1 MMKRKTKGHS
11 VQPLLPF
18 EGSNPDIDTPQP
30 RTTPSPPIEPR
41 VEGECHCECPGC
53 SGKFGAYRHCGK
65 GGCGLPRGSS

>member
-41 VEGECHCECPGC
+41 VEGECHCECPGF
-53 SGKFGAYRHCGK
+53 SGKF
-65 GGCGLPRGSS
+65 